1 MDSEV
6 KKQQQQLYL
15 EVKEILKIVQLDT
28 ESNTF

>member
-6 KKQQQQLYL
+6 KKKQQLYL
-15 EVKEILKIVQLDT
+15 EVKGILKIVQIDT

>member
-6 KKQQQQLYL
+6 KKKQQQLYL
-15 EVKEILKIVQLDT
+15 EVKGILKIVQIDT

>member
-6 KKQQQQLYL
+6 KKKQQLYL